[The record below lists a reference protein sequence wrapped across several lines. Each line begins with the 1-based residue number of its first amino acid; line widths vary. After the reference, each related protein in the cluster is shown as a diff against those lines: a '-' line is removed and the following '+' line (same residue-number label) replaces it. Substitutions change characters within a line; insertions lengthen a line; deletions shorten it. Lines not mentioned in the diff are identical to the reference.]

1 MQAVT
6 NSAKMIRDIYYK
18 SSIEIEFIARDI
30 LNAMCDGAIQK
41 QLYSH
46 VLYEVHHGIFLEY
59 KITKEM
65 HDIFKNDGYK
75 LFIYRKVTRE
85 DTKEFNRKVNK
96 EDTKEFNRKVNKEDS
111 KENTKKEYQIFA
123 IGEDHDY
130 NAEYKYFISFGSE
143 ISISKREA
151 ELMLR

>member
-96 EDTKEFNRKVNKEDS
+96 EDS
-111 KENTKKEYQIFA
+111 KENTKEEYQIFA
-123 IGEDHDY
+123 IDEEHDY

>member
-75 LFIYRKVTRE
+75 LFIYRKV
-85 DTKEFNRKVNK
+85 NK